1 LPATSAQGK
10 VAIIGAG
17 LMGAEIG
24 AEYAAAGFEVVLQC
38 RSKERAAG
46 SERRAHTA
54 LDNLSDVG
62 IISAGQTG
70 SVAARISSSTSVSG
84 ACQGAAIV
92 VESVVEDFPAK
103 VEVLTEIASASE
115 DAIVASNTS
124 SLSISQLADSSGLGA
139 RLLGTHYWNPP
150 TLMPLVEVV
159 AGLATD
165 PAITEE
171 ISATLRS
178 MGKEPVLVPDIP
190 GFVWNRLQ
198 FALLHEALSLVQ
210 HYSVAPETI
219 DIILKK
225 GLGRRWSLLGPFETA
240 ALGGVHTFATV
251 AAGLFPEL
259 EKSTVDPNTL
269 LALHQPA
276 AERRSWLM
284 ARRNAWLR
292 LLLLA
297 DRQESGEHQHPHEA

>member
-1 LPATSAQGK
+1 
-10 VAIIGAG
+10 
-17 LMGAEIG
+17 MGAEIG
-24 AEYAAAGFEVVLQC
+24 AEYAAAGFDVVLQC
-38 RSKERAAG
+38 RSEERAVA
-46 SERRAHTA
+46 SERRAQTA

-62 IISAGQTG
+62 TISAGQTG
-70 SVAARISSSTSVSG
+70 LVAARISSGTSVSDACRG
-84 ACQGAAIV
+84 ATIV
-92 VESVVEDFPAK
+92 VESVVEDFGAK
-103 VEVLTEIASASE
+103 VEVLAEIASASE

-124 SLSISQLADSSGLGA
+124 SLSISQLAASSGLGA

-171 ISATLRS
+171 MSAILRS

-219 DIILKK
+219 DTILKK
-225 GLGRRWSLLGPFETA
+225 GLGRRWSLMGPFETA

-251 AAGLFPEL
+251 AAGLFPKL
-259 EKSTVDPNTL
+259 AKSDVDPSTL
-269 LALHQPA
+269 LALRQPT
-276 AERRSWLM
+276 AERRSSLM
-284 ARRNAWLR
+284 ARRNASLR
-292 LLLLA
+292 SLLLA
-297 DRQESGEHQHPHEA
+297 DRQEGGRHQHAHEASGW

>member
-1 LPATSAQGK
+1 
-10 VAIIGAG
+10 
-17 LMGAEIG
+17 MGAEIG

-38 RSKERAAG
+38 RSKERAAA
-46 SERRAHTA
+46 SERRAQTA
-54 LDNLSDVG
+54 LNNLSDVG
-62 IISAGQTG
+62 VISAGQTG
-70 SVAARISSSTSVSG
+70 VVAARISSSTSVREACRG
-84 ACQGAAIV
+84 ATIA
-92 VESVVEDFPAK
+92 VESVVEYFPTK

-124 SLSISQLADSSGLGA
+124 SLSISRLADSSGLGA

-165 PAITEE
+165 LASIEK
-171 ISATLRS
+171 ISTILRS
-178 MGKEPVLVPDIP
+178 IGKEPVLVPDIP

-198 FALLHEALSLVQ
+198 FALLHEALRLVQ
-210 HYSVAPETI
+210 HYSVAPEII
-219 DIILKK
+219 DIIVKK

-240 ALGGVHTFATV
+240 ALGGAQTFATV

-259 EKSTVDPNTL
+259 EKSDVDPSTL
-269 LALHQPA
+269 LALPQPT

-284 ARRNAWLR
+284 ARRNASLR
-292 LLLLA
+292 SLLRA
-297 DRQESGEHQHPHEA
+297 DRQDSDQHQHAREP